1 MKPIKLKEL
10 LRTAKDPAT
19 QRIVIDEGLW
29 FDAPL
34 FEGVVKDV
42 DEALGER
49 IISNWQVETDG
60 TRLIVS
66 SNPPL
71 QDLQECRPSKIAHKA
86 YEKSNKEEWEEYY
99 QFEQYK
105 RWTVK
110 KWRVVEGKM
119 VFYIAP
125 TKQKSRPT
133 FSDEPARKLSTEETQ

>member
-71 QDLQECRPSKIAHKA
+71 QDLQECRPSKIAHV
-86 YEKSNKEEWEEYY
+86 NN
-99 QFEQYK
+99 
-105 RWTVK
+105 
-110 KWRVVEGKM
+110 
-119 VFYIAP
+119 
-125 TKQKSRPT
+125 
-133 FSDEPARKLSTEETQ
+133 PA

>member
-1 MKPIKLKEL
+1 MKL
-10 LRTAKDPAT
+10 
-19 QRIVIDEGLW
+19 
-29 FDAPL
+29 
-34 FEGVVKDV
+34 
-42 DEALGER
+42 
-49 IISNWQVETDG
+49 ET
-60 TRLIVS
+60 IVS
-66 SNPPL
+66 
-71 QDLQECRPSKIAHKA
+71 CRTDIYFDYQLIDVATEKILVDRVYDKA
-86 YEKSNKEEWEEYY
+86 YEKSNKEELEEYY

>member
-1 MKPIKLKEL
+1 MKL
-10 LRTAKDPAT
+10 
-19 QRIVIDEGLW
+19 
-29 FDAPL
+29 
-34 FEGVVKDV
+34 
-42 DEALGER
+42 
-49 IISNWQVETDG
+49 ET
-60 TRLIVS
+60 IVS
-66 SNPPL
+66 
-71 QDLQECRPSKIAHKA
+71 CRTYIYFDYQLIDVATEKILVDRVYDKA

-105 RWTVK
+105 RRTVK

>member
-71 QDLQECRPSKIAHKA
+71 QDLQECRPSKIAHMGWTAK
-86 YEKSNKEEWEEYY
+86 
-99 QFEQYK
+99 K
-105 RWTVK
+105 RNMK
-110 KWRVVEGKM
+110 RLLCSLQQCLRVSCKM
-119 VFYIAP
+119 TP
-125 TKQKSRPT
+125 NS
-133 FSDEPARKLSTEETQ
+133 

>member
-1 MKPIKLKEL
+1 MKLE
-10 LRTAKDPAT
+10 T
-19 QRIVIDEGLW
+19 
-29 FDAPL
+29 
-34 FEGVVKDV
+34 
-42 DEALGER
+42 
-49 IISNWQVETDG
+49 IISSRTDIYFDYQ
-60 TRLIVS
+60 LI
-66 SNPPL
+66 
-71 QDLQECRPSKIAHKA
+71 DAMTGKILVDRVYDKA